1 MLGMTGLLDC
11 QHRAHLAGR
20 RPHPE
25 LVILTAAYE
34 VIYDAAQVRFPAWPV
49 ALTGLAVAAL
59 GVGLG
64 AYFRR
69 RGVRSTIGHTIVTSA
84 IIFGV
89 SWTLLVGGGLYAQ
102 HGQLTRAL
110 REGSFVRVEGIV
122 YDKPTG
128 AAKDVEGPSWV
139 VEAGPTAHWYRYDRS
154 LLAVGYRR
162 PAPGSNGLRDGARVR
177 IADIGGRIARVEVER

>member
-49 ALTGLAVAAL
+49 ALTG
-59 GVGLG
+59 GLG

-69 RGVRSTIGHTIVTSA
+69 RGVRSTIGQTIVTSA

-102 HGQLTRAL
+102 HGQLQRAL
-110 REGSFVRVEGIV
+110 REGTFVRVEGIV
-122 YDKPTG
+122 YDRPPGG
-128 AAKDVEGPSWV
+128 AEDAEGPSWV
-139 VEAGPTAHWYRYDRS
+139 VDAGGTAHWYRYDRS
-154 LLAVGYRR
+154 PLAVGYRR
-162 PAPGSNGLRDGARVR
+162 SAPGTGGLRNGARVR
-177 IADIGGRIARVEVER
+177 IADIGGRIARLEVEQ